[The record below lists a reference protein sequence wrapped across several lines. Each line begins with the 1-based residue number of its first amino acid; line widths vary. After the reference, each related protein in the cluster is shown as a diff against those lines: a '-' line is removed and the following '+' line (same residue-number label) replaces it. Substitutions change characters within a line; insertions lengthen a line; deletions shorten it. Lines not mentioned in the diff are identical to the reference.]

1 MTIASILDHV
11 KHGILLFYFPVS
23 HYFSLQ
29 LKKIFKKSQDS
40 VLSNFLRPTTARRIF
55 ILTLFSVFGNVIKQY
70 FKFFDILHL
79 FFVFSTRSPKIMFS
93 HGAAIIKDRER
104 ENKNR

>member
-29 LKKIFKKSQDS
+29 LKKIIKNKKISRQC
-40 VLSNFLRPTTARRIF
+40 F
-55 ILTLFSVFGNVIKQY
+55 IKFPKTDNCASYFFLTLFSVFGNVIKQY

-93 HGAAIIKDRER
+93 RGAAIIKDR
-104 ENKNR
+104 